1 MNARRAWFVSSIVAV
16 VALSLA
22 TIVPATGQSVPGVTS
37 TQILLGGV
45 HPYSGPASGYSSIG
59 KGAKAYFDYINDTKG
74 GVYGR
79 KVIYKDLDD
88 GYNPP
93 QSLTLTKQLVEQ
105 DHVFAMFNPLGTP
118 VNVVLRPYLNDN
130 KVPQLF
136 VATGATTWALDS
148 AKYPWTIGWQ
158 PDYQAESIVY
168 AKYLLAHDPNAKIG
182 VIYQNDDYGQ
192 DYLNGLNKGLGS
204 KTNLIVKTVS
214 YETTDP
220 DVKAQIATLKS
231 SGADTVFIFATPK
244 FSAQS
249 LASIAQLSWK
259 PTVYLNVVSNSQSV
273 MRAATSGGGAAA
285 TNGVISV
292 QYLKDP
298 SDAAMQNEPGVK
310 LEHDIL
316 AKYAPGSD
324 PSDSFYL
331 YGMGAAFTMIDTLTK
346 AGKNLTRENVMAAAF
361 HLHETNNPFVLPGMV
376 IETTPDDHFPIRQM
390 QLSRYT
396 DGKWVNFGALM
407 SARK

>member
-1 MNARRAWFVSSIVAV
+1 MNARRGWFVSSTLAV
-16 VALSLA
+16 VALCLA
-22 TIVPATGQSVPGVTS
+22 TIVPASGQSVPGVTS
-37 TQILLGGV
+37 TEILLGGV
-45 HPYSGPASGYSSIG
+45 HPYSGPASAYSSIG

-79 KVIYKDLDD
+79 KIIYKDLDD
-88 GYNPP
+88 AYNPP

-118 VNVVLRPYLNDN
+118 VNTVLRPYLNDN

-136 VATGATTWALDS
+136 VATGATTWAMDS
-148 AKYPWTIGWQ
+148 AKFPWTIGWQ

-168 AKYLLAHDPNAKIG
+168 AHYILQHQPNAKIG

-204 KTNLIVKTVS
+204 KSSMIVKTVS

-220 DVKAQIATLKS
+220 DVKSQIATLKG
-231 SGADTVFIFATPK
+231 SGADTVMIYATPK

-249 LASIAQLSWK
+249 LAAISQLSWK

-273 MRAATSGGGAAA
+273 MRAATQQGGAAA

-298 SDAAMQNEPGVK
+298 SDAAMQNDPGVK
-310 LEHDIL
+310 LEHEIL
-316 AKYAPGSD
+316 AKYAAGSD
-324 PSDSFYL
+324 PSDGFYL
-331 YGMGAAFTMIDTLTK
+331 YGMGAAFTMIDALTK
-346 AGKNLTRENVMAAAF
+346 AGKNLTRENIMQAAL

-376 IETTPDDHFPIRQM
+376 IETTPEDHFPIRQM